1 MSFTGKLVDLIEN
14 KSIDNEDIEAA
25 SWYFL
30 DAIANIAAGLNTDQ
44 GRILRSWFLEENSDT
59 SRKVLFMGAL
69 MHILEMDDLHRR
81 SVVHPGCVVIPAVI
95 AVGLRADSSGR
106 MMLEAVIKGFEAC
119 TRIGNSVGPAH
130 YKIWHNTATCGTFG
144 AAYAAGTLMGL
155 NSSELCH
162 ALGNAGTQSSG
173 LWEFV
178 ENGSMSKHLHAGS
191 AGQSGLIAAE
201 LSRHGFSGSNTILE
215 GDRGFYAA
223 CCPDAKPE
231 ELLAHPEKKW
241 QIHQTSIKPWP
252 CCRHTH
258 PAIDAAIE
266 LSSKIVGDFPKSI
279 AIGITQATIDVC
291 DNPLPETEYEAK
303 FSIQHCV
310 SVAILN
316 GKVGFDSFESEA
328 RKLTAPL
335 NRTITIHCDKKFE
348 QRYPE
353 AWGANIK
360 IEMTDGKVIM
370 AQRDNAKGDPD
381 APLSPH
387 EMREKA
393 MMLFTH
399 AGIKQPLKWIEKILC
414 IHKENSSFSEN
425 DFYQLLNMKT

>member
-1 MSFTGKLVDLIEN
+1 MSLTGQLIYLIEN
-14 KSIDNEDIEAA
+14 KSIDNEDIEVA
-25 SWYFL
+25 SWYLL

-44 GRILRSWFLEENSDT
+44 GRILRRWFLEEIPDT

-81 SVVHPGCVVIPAVI
+81 SIVHPGCVVIPAVI
-95 AVGLRADSSGR
+95 AIGMRSGISGR

-119 TRIGNSVGPAH
+119 TRIGNSVGPTH

-144 AAYAAGTLMGL
+144 AAYAAGNLMGL
-155 NSSELCH
+155 NSDELCD

-178 ENGSMSKHLHAGS
+178 ENGSMSKHLHAGK

-201 LSRHGFSGSNTILE
+201 LAQHGFSGSHTILE

-223 CCPDAKPE
+223 CCPDATPE
-231 ELLAHPEKKW
+231 EILADPEKKW

-266 LSSKIVGDFPKSI
+266 LSSKIDGEFPESI
-279 AIGITQATIDVC
+279 AVGLTQATIDVC
-291 DNPLPETEYEAK
+291 DNPIPKTVYEAK
-303 FSIQHCV
+303 FSVQHCV
-310 SVAILN
+310 SVAIMN
-316 GKVGFDSFESEA
+316 GEVGFDSFESEA
-328 RKLTAPL
+328 RWLTKPL
-335 NRTITIHCDKKFE
+335 NKAITLLCDKKFE
-348 QRYPE
+348 KRYPE

-360 IEMTDGKVIM
+360 AEMKDGKEIIVH
-370 AQRDNAKGDPD
+370 RDNAKGDPD
-381 APLSPH
+381 APLSPK
-387 EMREKA
+387 EMTEKA
-393 MMLFTH
+393 MMLFNH
-399 AGIKQPLKWIEKILC
+399 AGIEEPLKWIEKILS
-414 IHKENSSFSEN
+414 IHKGNSSFSEN
-425 DFYQLLNMKT
+425 DFYQLLDLKA